1 MGSAGGCHD
10 AITVR
15 IKCAWKSFRELLPI
29 LTNSAI
35 SPLHRGGIFSACVR
49 RVMLH
54 ASETWPITV
63 TDSARLVTADNAMVR
78 WICKR
83 KIADRVRMSEMH
95 RILGIKD
102 LESMMRTLGC
112 VGMDTWNASPMM
124 YGQMLLDRWMLMGE
138 HLEAAQGRDGVTACQ
153 RT

>member
-1 MGSAGGCHD
+1 MQLDPSFLCRRCKNELTPSPVQTAECTFDGTVIDTVLTFCYLGDTMGSAGGCHD

-54 ASETWPITV
+54 ASETWPIAV
-63 TDSARLVTADNAMVR
+63 VDSARLVTADNTMVR
-78 WICKR
+78 FTT
-83 KIADRVRMSEMH
+83 
-95 RILGIKD
+95 L
-102 LESMMRTLGC
+102 TLGSDS
-112 VGMDTWNASPMM
+112 G
-124 YGQMLLDRWMLMGE
+124 
-138 HLEAAQGRDGVTACQ
+138 
-153 RT
+153 